1 MGQLCASWNDDK
13 DIIPPFWGL
22 LVNTDVEEGEKG
34 CCTLHPVGC
43 IVLSLLSLGLREQTG
58 GSAEADGF

>member
-13 DIIPPFWGL
+13 DIIPPFRGL

-34 CCTLHPVGC
+34 
-43 IVLSLLSLGLREQTG
+43 
-58 GSAEADGF
+58 